1 MLCKTDGV
9 VLKQTKF
16 GEGDLILTVF
26 TKKLGKVQ
34 AVAKG
39 VRKSRGKFTGSTQL
53 FAYGEF
59 VLFKGRDL
67 YQVSQVDLK
76 ESFYQLREDI
86 TKLTYGAYILELTE
100 SIITEGQTNN
110 RLFHTLLGCLSVLT
124 KLEKDYETVVKAY
137 ELKLLAYSGYKPEL
151 DRCAYCG
158 NTRENIFKF
167 SSKEGGTICRSCFG
181 QDMYAMKIS
190 PTTINVMK
198 YLINMDLEQIA
209 RLRVKPDI
217 MEELNKILKHY
228 ISTHLDKSQFK
239 SLQFLD
245 TMKEI
250 HNT

>member
-16 GEGDLILTVF
+16 GEGDLILTLF
-26 TKKLGKVQ
+26 TKKMGKVQ

-39 VRKSRGKFTGSTQL
+39 VRRSRGKFTGSTQL

-110 RLFHTLLGCLSVLT
+110 RLFHSLLSCLSVLA
-124 KLEKDYETVVKAY
+124 KMEKAYETVVKAY
-137 ELKLLAYSGYKPEL
+137 ELKLLSYSGYKPEL
-151 DRCAYCG
+151 DRCVYCG
-158 NTRENIFKF
+158 KAGESVIKF

-181 QDMYAMKIS
+181 QDIYAMRIS
-190 PTTINVMK
+190 STTINVMK
-198 YLINMDLEQIA
+198 YLMNTDLEQIA
-209 RLRVKPDI
+209 RLRVKSDI

-228 ISTHLDKSQFK
+228 ISTHLEKSKFK